1 MPGPLPYGL
10 PSREFIVREFTR
22 VVITFEILTTEDLEQ
37 QAIIFNDIINVGSN
51 DPVKIL
57 VMDIFLLSWP
67 WTYFIIVCYF
77 LN

>member
-1 MPGPLPYGL
+1 M
-10 PSREFIVREFTR
+10 
-22 VVITFEILTTEDLEQ
+22 ITFEILTTEDLEQ
-37 QAIIFNDIINVGSN
+37 QAIIINDIINVGSN

-57 VMDIFLLSWP
+57 VMDLFFIVVAMDFFLLSWP